1 MGCCALQSRFCQLYM
16 GGGGGRPMPFLAHT
30 LPGIQ
35 KMVAKQ
41 PRAQRRKLRRF
52 AIVDSSLSEGVL
64 FPREQPEKDATA
76 TPVRRGGTKK
86 LGIGW
91 CPHTLIWTLA
101 GQFQT
106 VPKLRELLAG
116 KQAAATAN
124 VFCNNAS
131 SPHNSEAGWT
141 AKMTHTDDRSRKKE
155 RGRKRER
162 EKKNGKEARKEVAAR

>member
-1 MGCCALQSRFCQLYM
+1 MGVGVGVSGLCPFSHTRYRGFKRWWPNNLVRSVVNFAASRSE
-16 GGGGGRPMPFLAHT
+16 T
-30 LPGIQ
+30 
-35 KMVAKQ
+35 V
-41 PRAQRRKLRRF
+41 
-52 AIVDSSLSEGVL
+52 LSEGVL

-76 TPVRRGGTKK
+76 TPVRRGGTEKF
-86 LGIGW
+86 GIGW

-124 VFCNNAS
+124 VFCNES
-131 SPHNSEAGWT
+131 SLHNSEAGWT

-155 RGRKRER
+155 KERER
-162 EKKNGKEARKEVAAR
+162 EKRGKEARKDVAAR